1 VIKPFN
7 LTKPKPKMIPVP
19 DVIKREV
26 SAMPLPKNMNRKSLA
41 DIEKDK
47 KDRRLATT
55 NAIRN

>member
-1 VIKPFN
+1 
-7 LTKPKPKMIPVP
+7 MIPVP

>member
-1 VIKPFN
+1 
-7 LTKPKPKMIPVP
+7 
-19 DVIKREV
+19 
-26 SAMPLPKNMNRKSLA
+26 MNRKSLA